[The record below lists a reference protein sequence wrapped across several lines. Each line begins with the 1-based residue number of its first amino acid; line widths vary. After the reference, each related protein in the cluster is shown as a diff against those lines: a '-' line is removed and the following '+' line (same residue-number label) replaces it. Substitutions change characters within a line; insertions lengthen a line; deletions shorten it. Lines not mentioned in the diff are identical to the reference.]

1 MSIDGMQLKEFD
13 YVDIGE
19 VIQPAYVVP
28 VVIKSLLFAG
38 SHDHHLADERVT
50 T

>member
-1 MSIDGMQLKEFD
+1 MDLKEFD

-19 VIQPAYVVP
+19 VVEPSHVVP

-38 SHDHHLADERVT
+38 R
-50 T
+50 